1 MWRRDEP
8 LIHAISIAPRSS
20 SHRPRPYIFL
30 LLYVNMAQ
38 SLENVAGS
46 GYNGPSMK
54 ALVEA
59 WERAGITLPFFRIMT
74 AVGARE
80 STDSVLIIFTE
91 PLNKDMLSHYGVEV
105 VQVGSEEQNNDTKF
119 AERVIT
125 RDAYLRLLGLQ
136 KHSLTMFRKS
146 PVSSTKMETP

>member
-1 MWRRDEP
+1 
-8 LIHAISIAPRSS
+8 
-20 SHRPRPYIFL
+20 
-30 LLYVNMAQ
+30 MAQ

-91 PLNKDMLSHYGVEV
+91 PLNKDMLSHHGVEV

-146 PVSSTKMETP
+146 PVSSTKMETL